1 MGKYDMSGFKNKIAP
16 RDKAEIEEKA
26 SDRFNMADET
36 LGVVRQTE
44 AVAHSIPVPVASQ
57 ISFARVIR
65 KTFSIPESEL
75 SLIEQVKNKALN
87 RRIVLGE
94 GEVLRIG
101 LMMMSELSDDEL
113 EKVSARLEKMP
124 LGRPPKIKLS

>member
-26 SDRFNMADET
+26 SDRFNMADQT
-36 LGVVRQTE
+36 LGVVAKQTE
-44 AVAHSIPVPVASQ
+44 AVVQSVSEATQ

-65 KTFSIPESEL
+65 KTFSMPESEL

-87 RRIVLGE
+87 RRVVLGE

-101 LMMMSELSDDEL
+101 LMMVSELSDDEL
-113 EKVSARLEKMP
+113 EKVSGRLEKMP
-124 LGRPPKIKLS
+124 LGRPPKIRLS

>member
-1 MGKYDMSGFKNKIAP
+1 MSGFKNKIAP

-26 SDRFNMADET
+26 SDRFNMADQT
-36 LGVVRQTE
+36 LGVVAKQTE
-44 AVAHSIPVPVASQ
+44 AVVQSVSEATQ

-65 KTFSIPESEL
+65 KTFSMPESEL

-87 RRIVLGE
+87 RRVVLGE

-101 LMMMSELSDDEL
+101 LMMVSELSDDEL
-113 EKVSARLEKMP
+113 EKVSGRLEKMP
-124 LGRPPKIKLS
+124 LGRPPKIRLS

>member
-36 LGVVRQTE
+36 LGVIAKQTE
-44 AVAHSIPVPVASQ
+44 TVVKSVLEPAQIP
-57 ISFARVIR
+57 FTRVIR
-65 KTFSIPESEL
+65 KTFSMPESEL
-75 SLIEQVKNKALN
+75 SLIEQAKNKALN

-94 GEVLRIG
+94 SEVLRIG
-101 LMMMSELSDDEL
+101 LMMVSELSDDAL
-113 EKVSARLEKMP
+113 EKISGRLEKMP
-124 LGRPPKIKLS
+124 LGRPPKVRLN